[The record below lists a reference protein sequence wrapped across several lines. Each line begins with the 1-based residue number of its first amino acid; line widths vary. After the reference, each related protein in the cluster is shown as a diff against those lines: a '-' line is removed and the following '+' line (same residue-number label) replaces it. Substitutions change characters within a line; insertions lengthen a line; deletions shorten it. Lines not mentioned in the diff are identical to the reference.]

1 MNSELQRQVEPFLNF
16 LQKRFETKIGKDN
29 YYKYYLAYSGGKDS
43 HFLYWFI
50 KEYLHDED
58 IEIVS
63 VNTGFELPEIRDRI
77 LKYSDTVLHPAKSR
91 WEIKE
96 NYGIPCYSKQQDEY
110 IYRYQRGNRSDNTM
124 RAVNGENIYF
134 NLNKQARE
142 KLLSGEL
149 HKVSNRCCIYSKEK
163 PMQKYAREKG
173 RLMGLDSLKAII
185 GVRGAESRT
194 RKAKYNQCMKSNG
207 DFTPIYDFSDKLMD
221 DIYEAYDIE
230 IPSCYDYL
238 TRTGCAGCPY
248 GKNVALELSLLPR
261 LQQMNAIKYFKE
273 SYDAKGI
280 HYRGLQTEL
289 YTYPLETKT

>member
-1 MNSELQRQVEPFLNF
+1 MRCVRTELQSRVEPFLKF
-16 LQKRFETKIGKDN
+16 LQKRFETKIGKEN
-29 YYKYYLAYSGGKDS
+29 YCKYYLSYSGGKDS

-58 IEIVS
+58 IEIVG
-63 VNTGFELPEIRDRI
+63 VNTSFEIPEIRDRI
-77 LKYSDTVLHPAKSR
+77 LKYSDTVLHPVKDR

-110 IYRYQRGNRSDNTM
+110 IYRYQRGNRSENTM
-124 RAVNGENIYF
+124 RAINGENVFF

-149 HKVSNRCCIYSKEK
+149 HKVSNRCCTYNKEV
-163 PMQKYAREKG
+163 PMQKY
-173 RLMGLDSLKAII
+173 SKATGKNAIM
-185 GVRGAESRT
+185 GVRKSESKT
-194 RKAKYNQCMKSNG
+194 RNAKYNQCLKKNG

-248 GKNVALELSLLPR
+248 GKNVALELSLLPS

>member
-1 MNSELQRQVEPFLNF
+1 MNSELQRQVEPFLSF
-16 LQKRFETKIGKDN
+16 LQKRFETKIGKEN
-29 YYKYYLAYSGGKDS
+29 YCKYYLSYSGGKDS

-58 IEIVS
+58 IEIVG
-63 VNTGFELPEIRDRI
+63 VNTSFEIPEIRDRI

-91 WEIKE
+91 WDIKE

-110 IYRYQRGNRSDNTM
+110 IYRYQRGNRSENTM
-124 RAVNGENIYF
+124 RAINGENVFF

-149 HKVSNRCCIYSKEK
+149 HKVSNRCCTYNKEV
-163 PMQKYAREKG
+163 PMQKYG
-173 RLMGLDSLKAII
+173 KATGKNAIM
-185 GVRGAESRT
+185 GVRKSESKT
-194 RKAKYNQCMKSNG
+194 RNAKYNQCLKKNG

-221 DIYEAYDIE
+221 DIYEAYGIE
-230 IPSCYDYL
+230 IPECYKYL

-248 GKNVALELSLLPR
+248 GKNVNTELSLLPR
-261 LQQMNAIKYFKE
+261 LQRMNAIKYFKE

-280 HYRGLQTEL
+280 DYEHFQTIM
-289 YTYPLETKT
+289 ETIEDV

>member
-1 MNSELQRQVEPFLNF
+1 MRCVNTELQRQVEPFLNF
-16 LQKRFETKIGKDN
+16 LQKRFETKIGKEN
-29 YYKYYLAYSGGKDS
+29 YCKYYLSYSGGKDS

-50 KEYLHDED
+50 KEYLHDSD

-77 LKYSDTVLHPAKSR
+77 LKYSDTVLHPVKDR

-110 IYRYQRGNRSDNTM
+110 IYRYQRGNRSENTM
-124 RAVNGENIYF
+124 RAINGENVFF
-134 NLNKQARE
+134 NLNKKARE

-149 HKVSNRCCIYSKEK
+149 HKVSNRCCIYNKEK
-163 PMQKYAREKG
+163 PMQKYGKQTG
-173 RLMGLDSLKAII
+173 KNAIM
-185 GVRGAESRT
+185 GVRKSESKVRN
-194 RKAKYNQCMKSNG
+194 AQYNQCLKKNG

-221 DIYEAYDIE
+221 DIYEAYGIE
-230 IPSCYDYL
+230 IPECYQHL

-248 GKNVALELSLLPR
+248 GKNVNLELSLLPR
-261 LQQMNAIKYFKE
+261 LQRINAIKYFKE

-280 HYRGLQTEL
+280 DYEHFQTVMGTEQ
-289 YTYPLETKT
+289 